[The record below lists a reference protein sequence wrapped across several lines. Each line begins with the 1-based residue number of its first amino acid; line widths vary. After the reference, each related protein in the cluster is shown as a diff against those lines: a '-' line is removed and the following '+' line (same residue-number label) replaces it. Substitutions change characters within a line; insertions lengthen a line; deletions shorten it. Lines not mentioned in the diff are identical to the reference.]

1 MIIVCFYLSGAA
13 GLLYQVLWTRLLIP
27 HVGATLHSVS
37 TVLAAFMAG
46 LALGSW
52 LGGRAIDR
60 WPASPLRVYALLEL
74 LIAVSAALI
83 PLTLP
88 LLGSLG
94 PAGTLIGAFLLLLL
108 PTSLMGAT
116 LPVLTKLMTEDLGTL
131 GRTVGELYAAN
142 TAGAVLGA
150 LAAGYF
156 LVPLWGTANSLY
168 LAVGLNI
175 LVAAVAFVLP
185 TRSSSGAEPEV
196 EPSEPTPWRKA
207 ALWLF
212 ACSGMIAL
220 AFEVVWTRSLSQ
232 VLGTSVYA
240 FATILVVFL
249 LGIAAGSGL
258 MGVRADRFQQPEIV
272 LGVLLVGSG
281 LAGFFG
287 YWGLTRLPRVLF
299 WAGPHLTGFGSY
311 LCLQL
316 VLATIV
322 LIPQAMSF
330 GATLPIV
337 TRLTTSALNHVGAH
351 LGRAYFFNTSGAIVG
366 SLVGG
371 FLLVPIFGP
380 AVSAQILASLSIV
393 LGAAWLFRIGAR
405 RLGAASLIAAT
416 LLGLSFG
423 RPDPKDGLFAVYAV
437 PGKLKSQSYSESRRL
452 AKQSEILF
460 EGHGLY
466 ATVVVSQQEKIRS
479 LSLDG
484 WVVASTG
491 SGDRFIEQALG
502 LFPLLL
508 APKTDS
514 VLVVGLGTGITT
526 SWAASGSAESVK
538 VVELESEV
546 VHAAKNFEQWNQNL
560 FTSPAVSVIVGDGRR
575 FVSSSK
581 SQFDIITSDPI
592 HPFSRGSASLY
603 TVEHF
608 KACRAKLKPGGL
620 MVQWLPLYGLSQQ
633 DIQIVTASF
642 LEVFPEASLWCWYP
656 SRGREDTILLG
667 VNGTLELDLPEIQC
681 RLDELKDSDT
691 PWERAEEVVA
701 GFLMEGPRLAEFAG
715 DAPLNTDDRPVL
727 EFTAPISLYQRSD
740 RSEKE
745 LLRTILDYRPA
756 PKT

>member
-1 MIIVCFYLSGAA
+1 MIIFCFYLSGAA

-60 WPASPLRVYALLEL
+60 WSASPLRVYALLEL
-74 LIAVSAALI
+74 LIAVSAALV

-88 LLGSLG
+88 LLDSFG
-94 PAGTLIGAFLLLLL
+94 PVGTLVGAFLLLLL

-116 LPVLTKLMTEDLGTL
+116 LPVLTKLMTESLGTL

-150 LAAGYF
+150 LAAGYL

-175 LVAAVAFVLP
+175 LVALVAFIQ
-185 TRSSSGAEPEV
+185 
-196 EPSEPTPWRKA
+196 PSQASVRTERQIETEEPTPWRKS

-212 ACSGMIAL
+212 ACSGMVAL

-258 MGVRADRFQQPEIV
+258 MGARADRFKRPEVV
-272 LGVLLVGSG
+272 LGLLLAGSG
-281 LAGFFG
+281 LAGFLG
-287 YWGLTRLPRVLF
+287 HWGLTRLPRVLF

-316 VLATIV
+316 VLATAV
-322 LIPQAMSF
+322 LMPQAMSF
-330 GATLPIV
+330 GATLPVV
-337 TRLTTSALNHVGAH
+337 TRLTTSALNNVGTH
-351 LGRAYFFNTSGAIVG
+351 LGKAYFFNTSGAIVG
-366 SLVGG
+366 SLAGG
-371 FLLVPIFGP
+371 FLLVPSLGP
-380 AVSAQILASLSIV
+380 AVSAQILSSFCLL
-393 LGAAWLFRIGAR
+393 LGAAWLLWTGAP
-405 RLGAASLIAAT
+405 RLGAASLIAA
-416 LLGLSFG
+416 LFLSLSFG
-423 RPDPKDGLFAVYAV
+423 RPDPRDGLFAVYAV
-437 PGKLKSQSYSESRRL
+437 PGKLKSQSYSDSRRL

-491 SGDRFIEQALG
+491 YGDRFIEQALG
-502 LFPLLL
+502 LFPILI

-514 VLVVGLGTGITT
+514 VLVVGLGTGITS
-526 SWAASGSAESVK
+526 SWAASGLAESVQ

-546 VHAAKNFEQWNQNL
+546 VHAAENFEPWNQNL
-560 FTSPAVSVIVGDGRR
+560 FTSPAVRVAVGDGRR
-575 FVSSSK
+575 FVASSETD
-581 SQFDIITSDPI
+581 FDIITSDPI

-608 KACRAKLKPGGL
+608 KACREKLKPGGL
-620 MVQWLPLYGLSQQ
+620 MVQWLPLYGLSKQ

-656 SRGREDTILLG
+656 AKGREDTILLG
-667 VNGTLELDLPEIQC
+667 VNGQLEVDIAEIQG
-681 RLDELKDSDT
+681 RLSQLTDPDT
-691 PWERAEEVVA
+691 PWKRAEEVMA
-701 GFLMEGPRLAEFAG
+701 GFLMQGPRLAEFAA
-715 DAPLNTDDRPVL
+715 DAPLNTDDKPIL

-740 RSEKE
+740 QSEKE
-745 LLRTILDYRPA
+745 LLKSILDYRPA

>member
-1 MIIVCFYLSGAA
+1 MILICFYLSGAA

-83 PLTLP
+83 PLVLP
-88 LLGSLG
+88 FLGGLG
-94 PAGTLIGAFLLLLL
+94 GAGTLVGAFLLLLL

-116 LPVLTKLMTEDLGTL
+116 LPVLTKLMTENLGTL

-168 LAVGLNI
+168 LAVGLNM
-175 LVAAVAFVLP
+175 LVAVLAYFLP
-185 TRSSSGAEPEV
+185 TRTSSKDEQEPET
-196 EPSEPTPWRKA
+196 SEPTPWRRPV
-207 ALWLF
+207 LWLF

-232 VLGTSVYA
+232 VLGPSVYA

-258 MGVRADRFQQPEIV
+258 MGARADRFKRPEVV

-281 LAGFFG
+281 LTGFLG

-316 VLATIV
+316 ILATAV
-322 LIPQAMSF
+322 LVPQAMSF
-330 GATLPIV
+330 GATLPVV
-337 TRLTTSALNHVGAH
+337 TRLTTSALTDVGTH
-351 LGRAYFFNTSGAIVG
+351 LGKAYFFNTSGAIVG

-371 FLLVPIFGP
+371 FLLVPHFGP
-380 AVSAQILASLSIV
+380 AVSSQILACLVMI
-393 LGAAWLFRIGAR
+393 LGAAWLLRTGAP
-405 RLGAASLIAAT
+405 RLGAVSLMAVL

-423 RPDPKDGLFAVYAV
+423 RPDPRDGLFAVYAV

-466 ATVVVSQQEKIRS
+466 ATVVVSEQERIRS

-502 LFPLLL
+502 LFPILL
-508 APKTDS
+508 APETDS

-526 SWAASGSAESVK
+526 SWAASGLAESVQ
-538 VVELESEV
+538 VVELESQV
-546 VHAAKNFEQWNQNL
+546 VQAARSFEQWNENL
-560 FTSPAVSVIVGDGRR
+560 FSSPTVNVTVGDGRQ
-575 FVSSSK
+575 FVSSTS
-581 SQFDIITSDPI
+581 SEFDIITSDPI

-608 KACRAKLKPGGL
+608 KACREKLKSGGL

-642 LEVFPEASLWCWYP
+642 LEVFPDASLWCWYP

-667 VNGTLELDLPEIQC
+667 VNGTLELDLTEIQS
-681 RLDELKDSDT
+681 RLDRLTDSDT
-691 PWERAEEVVA
+691 PWKRAEEVVD

-715 DAPLNTDDRPVL
+715 DAPLNTDDRPLL
-727 EFTAPISLYQRSD
+727 EFTAPISLYQRSEQ
-740 RSEKE
+740 SEKE
-745 LLRTILDYRPA
+745 LLRNLLDYRPA
-756 PKT
+756 PKI